1 MFMLPYKMAQ
11 MPLNLN
17 NLNRDRVL
25 QRKSDS
31 LNMKAFVLKNIW
43 NKFVLWR

>member
-31 LNMKAFVLKNIW
+31 LNIK
-43 NKFVLWR
+43 

>member
-1 MFMLPYKMAQ
+1 MLPYKMAQ
-11 MPLNLN
+11 MTFNLN

-31 LNMKAFVLKNIW
+31 LNVK
-43 NKFVLWR
+43 